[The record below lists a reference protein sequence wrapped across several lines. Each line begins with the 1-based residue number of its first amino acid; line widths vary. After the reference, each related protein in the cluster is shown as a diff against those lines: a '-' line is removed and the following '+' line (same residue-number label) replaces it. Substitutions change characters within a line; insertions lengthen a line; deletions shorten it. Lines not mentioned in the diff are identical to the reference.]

1 MQLYGEYIK
10 PTDWDNINQKLSK
23 LCSNYFA
30 FLHFY
35 LLLGS
40 HVLSSFKETTEFSNK
55 KKTLIDFGEVVKGQ
69 KGKEVARF
77 FLSSLMPAKAEN
89 VQISTKAGTDPQLV
103 KKVKLVLLSVISY
116 IYPAIP
122 RH

>member
-1 MQLYGEYIK
+1 MYGEYIK
-10 PTDWDNINQKLSK
+10 PTDGDNINQKLSK
-23 LCSNYFA
+23 LCSNNFA

-40 HVLSSFKETTEFSNK
+40 HVLSSFKEPSEVSNK

-77 FLSSLMPAKAEN
+77 FLSSLMLAKTEN
-89 VQISTKAGTDPQLV
+89 VQISTKAGTDPQLG
-103 KKVKLVLLSVISY
+103 KKVIWHYYQLHQSNHPQALTM
-116 IYPAIP
+116 
-122 RH
+122 

>member
-1 MQLYGEYIK
+1 M
-10 PTDWDNINQKLSK
+10 
-23 LCSNYFA
+23 
-30 FLHFY
+30 
-35 LLLGS
+35 
-40 HVLSSFKETTEFSNK
+40 
-55 KKTLIDFGEVVKGQ
+55 KGQ